1 MKHNEN
7 ETPWYYQTKELKNKY
22 PQEPVKEYKMTKE
35 ELEIY
40 LTKFKNT
47 QTVAQLKASPF
58 LK

>member
-7 ETPWYYQTKELKNKY
+7 ETPWYYQTKELKYNY
-22 PQEPVKEYKMTKE
+22 PQEPVKKYKMSKE

-40 LTKFKNT
+40 LLKFKNT